1 MKKILALV
9 LVLTLSFAL
18 IACNQDPVDEGP
30 TDLEVLQEIYDEFS
44 IPTDL
49 ALDTV
54 LPSVSDEASI
64 TWVSSDETV
73 ISNTGEINFPR
84 SYEGDKTVTLTATLN
99 YNEETLTKEFTVT
112 VPAIELVTE
121 TRNIPFENLA
131 TEYIVEDGAL
141 DVYYL
146 NNEAIPYVDVES
158 FINLL
163 VGAIVVDELVIT
175 VEGNILTVVLAGV
188 YEDEE
193 DPENNEEYHY
203 QIDLN
208 YNDNTVTV
216 NQFGFFSAIS
226 EETQTDFGSDLF
238 TIDYVYNETD
248 PVVFNFNDYNF
259 ELVRE
264 YDNYL
269 IPFHLANLFFTGS
282 MFDVYY
288 NHDQF
293 YGVDTYQIYTSN
305 NDSVV
310 NKLQDSSKDSED
322 IPAEVKQMTYD
333 YLAFTFNH
341 FFGIKAASDV
351 EDYYTFLEPFQ
362 ENLLGTNKEHYERIG
377 RITVRLDDLHTSF
390 LMDGFY
396 NRSGIIANYGT
407 DGPRARAFQTAVN
420 TIYNNTCIL
429 PMGNVRYFENDTIAV
444 VSLTG
449 FDTSTPGAFKDALD
463 AVVLKGTVEAV
474 VVDLSCNTGGIIGT
488 MLQTIG
494 YMTDEPI
501 AYHALNA
508 GDGSSSSTYIGT
520 NNTAYDFDWYVLTSP
535 ITYSAGNL
543 MTSIVKDMGV
553 ATIIGRQASGG
564 ASSITT
570 NLLPSGA
577 IIIMSSPTVL
587 ANQTYESIEFGIPVD
602 IEFDTNSDIGDFNYV
617 ASVVKADRE

>member
-9 LVLTLSFAL
+9 LLITLSFTL
-18 IACNQDPVDEGP
+18 LACNQDPVDEGP

-44 IPTDL
+44 IPTEFD
-49 ALDTV
+49 LDTE
-54 LPSVSDEASI
+54 LPSLSDEASVS
-64 TWVSSDETV
+64 WVSSDESV
-73 ISNTGEINFPR
+73 VSNTGEINFPR
-84 SYEGDKTVTLTATLN
+84 SYEGDKTVTLTATLS
-99 YNEETLTKEFTVT
+99 YNDETLTKEFDVT
-112 VPAIELVTE
+112 VPALELVTE

-146 NNEAIPYVDVES
+146 RNEEVPYVDVQS

-163 VGAIVVDELVIT
+163 VGAIVVDELEVT
-175 VEGNILTVVLAGV
+175 VDGNVLTIILAGV

-193 DPENNEEYHY
+193 NPENDEEYHY

-216 NQFGFFSAIS
+216 NQFGFFSALS
-226 EETQTDFGSDLF
+226 EETQTDFGSDLY

-248 PVVFNFNDYNF
+248 PVTFNFEDYDF

-288 NHDQF
+288 NHDKL
-293 YGVDTYQIYTSN
+293 YGVDTYQIYTGDNS
-305 NDSVV
+305 SVV
-310 NKLQDSSKDSED
+310 ETLQESSKESDD
-322 IPAEVKQMTYD
+322 IPAEVKTMTYN

-341 FFGIKAASDV
+341 FFGIKAASEV
-351 EDYYTFLEPFQ
+351 EDYYTFLEPY
-362 ENLLGTNKEHYERIG
+362 EEDLLGTNKEHYERLG
-377 RITVRLDDLHTSF
+377 RITVKLDDLHTSY

-396 NRSGIIANYGT
+396 SRSGIVANYGT
-407 DGPRARAFQTAVN
+407 DGPRARAFQSAVN
-420 TIYNNTCIL
+420 VLYYETCSL
-429 PMGNVRYFENDTIAV
+429 PMGNVEYFENDTIAV
-444 VSLTG
+444 VSLSG
-449 FDTSTPGAFKDALD
+449 FDTTTPGAFKDALD
-463 AVVLKGTVEAV
+463 EVAEKGTVEAV

-501 AYHALNA
+501 AYHSLNA
-508 GDGSSSSTYIGT
+508 GDGSSSSSYIGT
-520 NNTAYDFDWYVLTSP
+520 NNDAYDFDWYVLTSP

-553 ATIIGRQASGG
+553 ATIIGGQASGG

-577 IIIMSSPTVL
+577 IIVMSSPTVL
-587 ANQTYESIEFGIPVD
+587 ANESYESIEFGVPVD
-602 IEFDTNSDIGDFNYV
+602 IEITSNADIGDFDYV
-617 ASVVKADRE
+617 ASLVKADRD